1 MAYRRDVMN
10 VTLLKSSGRV
20 GAKVNQL
27 QTSLSRQSR
36 TALLHHME
44 NRAVRVQLPAPAASV
59 MEERCAPRTRR
70 EVTNSHALVAGE
82 PGWCVDEAV
91 YDHRLPTEWC
101 PTYRSEGDGNNQN
114 AALESGVRPT
124 EASEACK
131 RGRLPST
138 SLDHGPVWP
147 DDFE

>member
-1 MAYRRDVMN
+1 
-10 VTLLKSSGRV
+10 
-20 GAKVNQL
+20 
-27 QTSLSRQSR
+27 
-36 TALLHHME
+36 ME
-44 NRAVRVQLPAPAASV
+44 NRAVRVRLPAPAASV

-101 PTYRSEGDGNNQN
+101 PTYRSEGDGNNEN